1 MPLAYT
7 PSMKFEWDSRKA
19 KSNAAKHQVTF
30 EEASKLFLGRA
41 EYLEIFDE
49 SHSKDEDRFI
59 AIGPIAKG
67 VIVVVYIEKT
77 LDLIRII
84 SARKATKMEIDHFI
98 NFKKGISK

>member
-1 MPLAYT
+1 
-7 PSMKFEWDSRKA
+7 MKFEWDNKKA
-19 KSNAAKHQVTF
+19 KGNVAKHGISF

-41 EYLEIFDE
+41 DFIEVFDE
-49 SHSKDEDRFI
+49 SHSEDEDRFI

-67 VIVVVYIEKT
+67 IVVVVYIEKS

-84 SARKATKMEIDHFI
+84 SARKATRSEIDLFI